1 MTEGGFSRRSGPF
14 SGPQSVTGIGPTSL
28 SWARHLES
36 VSTEGQIMG
45 ILGIENRTENWCTAR
60 ELSPLVKNPATRIA
74 LASHLVGSGEQ
85 IGGHIEFE
93 LFWRG
98 MRDHIHQEK
107 PRKGCYEDLVL
118 KYYRGCFPRLREEI
132 EGFDGFQKLKPKN
145 YADNDKW
152 KQELYSNLR
161 RTEVDIVLQTQKQLC
176 IGEAKC
182 EQALGANSERVLVH
196 QLIRQY
202 VMAKILVEL
211 TDSKKRVVP
220 FVVGDCWDELM
231 ETAQVKFMIEMNYL
245 SERNVLSWKK
255 LSKILET
262 D

>member
-1 MTEGGFSRRSGPF
+1 M
-14 SGPQSVTGIGPTSL
+14 VD
-28 SWARHLES
+28 ES
-36 VSTEGQIMG
+36 
-45 ILGIENRTENWCTAR
+45 
-60 ELSPLVKNPATRIA
+60 SPTRIA

-98 MRDHIHQEK
+98 MRDYIHQKK
-107 PRKGCYEDLVL
+107 PRKGCCEDLVL
-118 KYYRGCFPRLREEI
+118 KCYRGCFPRLREKI

-152 KQELYSNLR
+152 KQELYSNLYH
-161 RTEVDIVLQTQKQLC
+161 TEVDIVLQTQKQLC

-182 EQALGANSERVLVH
+182 EQALGANSKRVLVH

-202 VMAKILVEL
+202 VMTKIVVEH
-211 TDSKKRVVP
+211 TDKDKEVVP
-220 FVVGDCWDELM
+220 FLIGDYPEKLM
-231 ETAQVKFMIEMNYL
+231 KTAQVKFMIEMNYL
-245 SERNVLSWKK
+245 SERNVLSWEK